1 MFYTTNGSHS
11 HFYIIL
17 QALRLYRIWVIHQ
30 FVILALLFR
39 YVVGTAIDLGCKW
52 QKNPKITGF
61 NGIGLFISCVK
72 NVWIYV
78 IQGPVCPCQMSATQ
92 VLSILCSVMYDL
104 DSQSSHSPRWQ
115 PNSNNPS
122 ACRKE
127 KLQNILQLVLL
138 KSHFFKEAFLSKWR
152 DWSIDFSSKFP

>member
-1 MFYTTNGSHS
+1 MQLSFPGLTVLLWHMGEGKCISVNYQVCVLFYTTNGSHS

-39 YVVGTAIDLGCKW
+39 CVVGTAIDLGCKW

-61 NGIGLFISCVK
+61 NGIGLFLSCVK

-78 IQGPVCPCQMSATQ
+78 IQGPVCPRQMSATQ
-92 VLSILCSVMYDL
+92 VLSILLSSHAWPTFPVI
-104 DSQSSHSPRWQ
+104 SQSKM
-115 PNSNNPS
+115 
-122 ACRKE
+122 A
-127 KLQNILQLVLL
+127 
-138 KSHFFKEAFLSKWR
+138 A
-152 DWSIDFSSKFP
+152 